1 VTHDPSDL
9 PPEPQEGP
17 SATPPRD
24 ALASSADPND
34 QGLGGAG
41 GSAQAPAF
49 VDWEFAKAT
58 GRRLTPAGPEVSP
71 AEAQEIVAAIRAAAA
86 RAQEPVAETSRMHAP
101 GQAPPALVVDRP
113 TWIALNLDSMA
124 ALMSPVFE
132 KVAADRRLPA
142 TGAGMSVG
150 SKITGAEAGALL
162 AFMANKILGQ
172 YDLAP
177 QGTPRLLLV
186 APNLVA
192 VQRELQVDAADFR
205 AWVCMHEETHRVQF
219 TAVPWL
225 RAHLIE
231 RATSL
236 AGDMT
241 PTPSELAARLRE
253 VVGRLPDALGSGGG
267 GLADLFATPEQRA
280 KIAEVTAIMSL
291 LEGHADVV
299 MDDVGPKVIPTVAEI
314 RGKFTERRKGVGAAD
329 RLLRRLLGL
338 EAKMAQYKDG
348 AGFVRGVT
356 DEVGV
361 DGFNAV
367 WSSPE
372 TLPKPAE
379 IHDPAAWVRRVH
391 G

>member
-1 VTHDPSDL
+1 M
-9 PPEPQEGP
+9 
-17 SATPPRD
+17 
-24 ALASSADPND
+24 
-34 QGLGGAG
+34 GGAG